1 MKIFQKQV
9 QTQQQQQRMTA
20 SQRQT
25 MVARILGSDM
35 DLREFVS
42 RET

>member
-1 MKIFQKQV
+1 MKLSQKQV

-25 MVARILGSDM
+25 MSARILDSDM
-35 DLREFVS
+35 DLREIVA
-42 RET
+42 R